1 MRSLL
6 QFVVRRLS
14 FSAITIL
21 GVAFIVVSLTK
32 LLPGDPARV
41 IAGVQADHVE
51 VEKIRAKLRLDDG
64 LLEQYGH
71 FLASLVQGN
80 LGMSARTGRPVT
92 EEIASRLPYTVEL
105 AAVAVVVGTLLGAML
120 GVTAA
125 VHHRRWPDLI
135 ASFAAVLTISV
146 PGFWLALMLILT
158 LSVDLRWFPTSGAG
172 SASAIV
178 LPAATLATFTT
189 GLIARMTRAAMLDV
203 LRQDYVRTGY
213 AKGLRSWV
221 VIYKHALRNAAIP
234 IVTVIG
240 LQLGALMGGAIIVE
254 TIFSWPG
261 IGRLLIQ
268 SISARDFPMMQGI
281 VFVFAAIVVVVN
293 LLTDLVYAAIDP
305 RIVLND

>member
-1 MRSLL
+1 M

-14 FSAITIL
+14 FSVITIL

-41 IAGVQADHVE
+41 IAGVQADQVE
-51 VEKIRAKLRLDDG
+51 VERIRAALRLDDG
-64 LLEQYGH
+64 LLQQYVH
-71 FLASLVQGN
+71 FISNLIQGN
-80 LGMSARTGRPVT
+80 LGTSARTARPVT
-92 EEIASRLPYTVEL
+92 EEIVSRLPYTIEL
-105 AAVAVVVGTLLGAML
+105 ATVAVVVGTILGAML

-125 VHHRRWPDLI
+125 VYHRRWPDLV
-135 ASFAAVLTISV
+135 ASSIAVLTISV

-158 LSVDLRWFPTSGAG
+158 LSVDLRWFPTGGAE

-178 LPAATLATFTT
+178 LPAATLATFTA
-189 GLIARMTRAAMLDV
+189 GLVARMTRAAMLDV

-213 AKGLRSWV
+213 AKGLRHWV
-221 VIYKHALRNAAIP
+221 VVYKHALRNAAIP

-254 TIFSWPG
+254 TVFSWPG

-268 SISARDFPMMQGI
+268 SITARDFPMMQGI
-281 VFVFAAIVVVVN
+281 VFIFAAVVVVVN
-293 LLTDLVYAAIDP
+293 LLTDLVYAVIDP